1 MSLFAR
7 AASFAAVTFA
17 AGLLLGTTSPGFA
30 QELDRTHLSTLN
42 AVALPQVPMTEGE
55 APAPVPATTRPAV
68 LQTVQSLPADYT
80 PAPTVQPALQQDDAV
95 AADDYDSLAD
105 AVAAQNQAVADAE
118 LRCLAVGVFFESKG
132 EPLAGQLAVAKTII
146 NRTKSGR
153 FPKSICGVLTQ
164 AGQFSFVRGGTVPSA
179 EGRAGW
185 STAVAVAK
193 VAAEDLWDGAADG
206 ALYFHARRVSPGWR
220 MTKVAAIGNHVFY
233 R

>member
-17 AGLLLGTTSPGFA
+17 AGLLLGTTTPGFA

-55 APAPVPATTRPAV
+55 APVPVPAKTRPAV
-68 LQTVQSLPADYT
+68 LQMVQSLPADYT
-80 PAPTVQPALQQDDAV
+80 PPSAQDAVPQDDAS
-95 AADDYDSLAD
+95 ADEDYDSLAD

-118 LRCLAVGVFFESKG
+118 LRCLAAGVFFESKG

-164 AGQFSFVRGGTVPSA
+164 AGQFSFVRGGTIPSA

-193 VAAEDLWDGAADG
+193 VAAEDLWDGAADS
-206 ALYFHARRVSPGWR
+206 ALFFHARRVSPGWR